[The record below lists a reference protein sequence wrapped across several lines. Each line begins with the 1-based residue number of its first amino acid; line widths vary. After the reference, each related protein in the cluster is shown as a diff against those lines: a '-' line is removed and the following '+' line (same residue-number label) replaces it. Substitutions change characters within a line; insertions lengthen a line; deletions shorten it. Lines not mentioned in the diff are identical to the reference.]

1 MPYETPTWTERLILA
16 NQFEILAVLRN
27 NNEFALTAQSFR
39 LGHEWLYK
47 KCFHDFLNDMP
58 SADANEVVSILYLFG
73 KLQNSYTNLT
83 DKSGIDESRLKFP
96 GFSSRDERE
105 QFDFAEALHARGF
118 YIEAMGEKVC
128 DATEPT
134 GDMYKRMIQ
143 ADSNILKQKPLS
155 EVLTTKPQSYS
166 REEVLAILDA

>member
-58 SADANEVVSILYLFG
+58 SADANEVVSILYLSE
-73 KLQNSYTNLT
+73 NSKTVT
-83 DKSGIDESRLKFP
+83 RTSRT
-96 GFSSRDERE
+96 SR
-105 QFDFAEALHARGF
+105 
-118 YIEAMGEKVC
+118 
-128 DATEPT
+128 
-134 GDMYKRMIQ
+134 
-143 ADSNILKQKPLS
+143 
-155 EVLTTKPQSYS
+155 VLTKA
-166 REEVLAILDA
+166 V